1 LDEKRGFL
9 FAACDEGSLR
19 VINRDTGK
27 ILCTASS
34 GDGVDIIAY
43 SPKSDRIYLP
53 GGGSATMAIVSIS
66 AVGSA
71 TVLTTVKT
79 AKGAHCATTDDRG
92 GIYVCDPSDGQLLVF
107 KDVPQEFAP
116 PDQSRRTGD
125 SNERRGIRSRHRG
138 QAEPRYMI
146 VSDAGPV
153 IIFACIGRLSLLHD
167 VTGSLLIPD
176 AIYDEIVVKQGGM
189 PGAADVAQAAWV
201 QKVSVANR
209 AS

>member
-19 VINRDTGK
+19 VINPDTGK
-27 ILCTASS
+27 IIGTASS

-43 SPKSDRIYLP
+43 NPKLGRIYLP
-53 GGGSATMAIVSIS
+53 GGDSATMAIVGIS
-66 AVGSA
+66 AAGSA
-71 TVLTTVKT
+71 TVLRTVKT
-79 AKGAHCATTDDRG
+79 AKGAHCATTNDHGYLR
-92 GIYVCDPSDGQLLVF
+92 P
-107 KDVPQEFAP
+107 
-116 PDQSRRTGD
+116 
-125 SNERRGIRSRHRG
+125 HRP
-138 QAEPRYMI
+138 A
-146 VSDAGPV
+146 
-153 IIFACIGRLSLLHD
+153 SLLRD
-167 VTGSLLIPD
+167 VTASLLSPD